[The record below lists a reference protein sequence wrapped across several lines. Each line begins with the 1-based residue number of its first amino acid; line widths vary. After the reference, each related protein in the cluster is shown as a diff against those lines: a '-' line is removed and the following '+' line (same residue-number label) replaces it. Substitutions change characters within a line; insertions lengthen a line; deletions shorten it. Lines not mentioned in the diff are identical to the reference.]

1 MAQKTEE
8 LHSKRGRGR
17 PRLDGSRRNAHTIRF
32 NDDDEAMLGHLEIES
47 DMNKSDILREAL
59 RTYYKI
65 QSRKW

>member
-1 MAQKTEE
+1 MDKTE
-8 LHSKRGRGR
+8 KKPGRGR
-17 PRLDGSRRNAHTIRF
+17 PKLSGSRRNLHTIRF
-32 NDDDEAMLGHLEIES
+32 SDDDEAMLGHLEIES

>member
-1 MAQKTEE
+1 MAREDEE
-8 LHSKRGRGR
+8 RQTKRGRGR
-17 PRLDGSRRNAHTIRF
+17 PKLSGSRRNLHTIRF